1 MVNCPSCGK
10 YMQHPPFDHW
20 VVPGVRAGVCCD
32 NCGRHFE
39 VWIGELWYQAKNKI
53 YYDKTI

>member
-20 VVPGVRAGVCCD
+20 VVPGVRAGVRCD
-32 NCGRHFE
+32 GCLRHFE
-39 VWIGELWYQAKNKI
+39 VWIGEL
-53 YYDKTI
+53 